1 MLKYNTEIPVLL
13 LVFNR
18 PELTTKVFQRIKAAQ
33 PKYLYIAADGP
44 RDREEKLKTDE
55 VRAIF
60 ENVDW
65 DCKVLTLFRSVNL
78 GCGKAVSEG
87 ILWFFKHVEEG
98 IVLEDDCLPNQ
109 SFFAFCSTLLSH
121 YRYDERIGHISGS
134 NFQGGIKRGDA
145 DYYFSALTHVWG
157 WAGWRRVWKE
167 YDYHIKSYPQMNTNF
182 EAFPAHQQFVM
193 NWKQIFDSVYTGKID
208 TWDYQYAYLNL
219 KKGYKSIIPN
229 VNLIENIGLGISGTH
244 TSFDHPLGGNKY
256 SELNTLLHP
265 TEFYHHVSADVYT
278 QSKEFCSIK
287 KNKNVFSLIWK
298 NIKLKL
304 K

>member
-1 MLKYNTEIPVLL
+1 MLKYNTEIPILI

-18 PELTTKVFQRIKAAQ
+18 PDLTTQVFQSIKAAV

-44 RDREEKLKTDE
+44 RDRDERLQTDA

-60 ENVDW
+60 DNVDW
-65 DCKVLTLFRSVNL
+65 DCKVFTLYQSLNL

-87 ILWFFKHVEEG
+87 ILWFFSHVEEG
-98 IVLEDDCLPNQ
+98 IVLEDDCLPSY
-109 SFFAFCSTLLSH
+109 SFFAFCSILLSH
-121 YRYDERIGHISGS
+121 YKDDERIGHISGS
-134 NFQGGIKRGDA
+134 NFQDGMRRGDG

-182 EAFPAHQQFVM
+182 EAFPAHHQFLM
-193 NWKQIFDSVYTGKID
+193 NWKKIFDSVYAGQID

-219 KKGYKSIIPN
+219 ERGYKSIIPN
-229 VNLIENIGLGISGTH
+229 VNLIENIGLGVGGTH
-244 TSFDHPLGGNKY
+244 TSSDHPLAGNKY
-256 SELNTLLHP
+256 GELNDLVHP
-265 TEFYHHVSADVYT
+265 MEFYQDVAADVYT
-278 QSKEFCSIK
+278 QSKEFYPIQ

-298 NIKLKL
+298 NIKSKL